1 MCHGQLTM
9 SFGDRV
15 NFIVGQNGSGKSA
28 ILNALQAVFG
38 SSARATSRQSV
49 KDWIRTENNGRMK
62 HADVIISLNNLY
74 KDRPYE
80 YDLYGDTITI
90 KRHITSSSSS
100 KLYSRNLPTNDNGW
114 RDKNRG
120 KYSWPSPLGPST
132 NPDQVLLDEREN
144 IFHHSYFSG

>member
-80 YDLYGDTITI
+80 YDHYGDTITI

-100 KLYSRNLPTNDNGW
+100 KFN
-114 RDKNRG
+114 
-120 KYSWPSPLGPST
+120 
-132 NPDQVLLDEREN
+132 Q
-144 IFHHSYFSG
+144 